1 MKPKIDLQM
10 VKPVTHIDERLRPDL
25 HSLGSSTFESL
36 ADFMKSYLQ
45 HHLNNKLAVIDGNL
59 HYARKMIEEMEDLE
73 VQDPDRQK
81 KLTSIR
87 RGLEE
92 TLDPIED
99 ALEKIY
105 AIEDKMEEYLEAF
118 TSR

>member
-1 MKPKIDLQM
+1 MKPKIDLQLF
-10 VKPVTHIDERLRPDL
+10 KPANHSQERLTPDL
-25 HSLGSSTFESL
+25 RSLGGSTFDTL
-36 ADFMKSYLQ
+36 ADFMNSYLQ

-59 HYARKMIEEMEDLE
+59 HYARKMIQELEELE
-73 VQDPDRQK
+73 VEDPDRRK

-92 TLDPIED
+92 TLDPIEE

-118 TSR
+118 AEN